1 MDESHRDKIT
11 ISEVYFHTK
20 ASEKYARVVFH
31 YQDETWE
38 GAVPIEYPRGGVHA
52 ETDEEI
58 AEVLQKAYDYQDP
71 KKKSEWEK
79 EANEF
84 WKDSK
89 SKITLPLFKNLMSSS
104 WKCVSHLAETNNPQ
118 RRIQDIKDK
127 GFTLATDTNMH
138 CSRCKKNTTHH
149 ILLRLPIGAL
159 RKYETWSPELRKRII
174 KVLGNVDVYE
184 DRKASADILPDHKFP
199 ETRWDEHTSADNDD
213 NMTDDEIREKFQ
225 LINNRRNEQKRE
237 ACRSCYQ
244 TGKRGTIYGINFFYE
259 GKENWP
265 ENVPKRG
272 KEAEKGCVGCGWYDI
287 GKWREELNKKLKK

>member
-213 NMTDDEIREKFQ
+213 NMTDDD
-225 LINNRRNEQKRE
+225 
-237 ACRSCYQ
+237 
-244 TGKRGTIYGINFFYE
+244 TI
-259 GKENWP
+259 
-265 ENVPKRG
+265 
-272 KEAEKGCVGCGWYDI
+272 
-287 GKWREELNKKLKK
+287 